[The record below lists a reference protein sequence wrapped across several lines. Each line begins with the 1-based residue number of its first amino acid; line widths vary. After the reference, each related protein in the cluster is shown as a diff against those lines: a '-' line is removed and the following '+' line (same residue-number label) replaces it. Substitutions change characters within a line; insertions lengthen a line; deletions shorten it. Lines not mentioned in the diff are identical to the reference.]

1 MSRPASLQELVWSIA
16 DARRVA
22 ELPPQGSL
30 LALLRG
36 TLLWAVHCVSSGA
49 ADSAQRRPRPG
60 RPVVAIWAA
69 ENGDI
74 DGMGRLTAEDCLAV
88 DWEV

>member
-1 MSRPASLQELVWSIA
+1 MSRPTSLQELVWSIA

-36 TLLWAVHCVSSGA
+36 SLLWAIYCVYSGA
-49 ADSAQRRPRPG
+49 ADSAQRRQQR
-60 RPVVAIWAA
+60 RPVVAISAA

-74 DGMGRLTAEDCLAV
+74 DGLGRLTAEDCLAV